1 LDKNGQSICR
11 LSPEEA
17 MKNSVLCVMV
27 IGTLFLLG
35 CGNKNDANEKNLSE
49 ATNAYLVKKGQLC
62 LGLAAKWP
70 VDLQESDRGPG
81 IVRGSQMAALEKVGL
96 VRSHETETEV
106 TPLSG
111 TAPVKVKVLRYELTD
126 DGKKFYQE
134 KEAAGLIGQKESRG
148 DICFGQQALDS
159 VTKTEGPIAVGDK
172 KEMTLYYTYKIENL
186 ADWAKNPDIQKT
198 FPGIVSTIN
207 GAGKTQL
214 NQNLTLTDQG
224 WEAK

>member
-1 LDKNGQSICR
+1 
-11 LSPEEA
+11 
-17 MKNSVLCVMV
+17 MKTNVLCVMV
-27 IGTLFLLG
+27 LVTLLLAG
-35 CGNKNDANEKNLSE
+35 CGSKNDANEKNLSD

-62 LGLAAKWP
+62 LGIATKWP
-70 VDLQESDRGPG
+70 VELQDSDRGPG
-81 IVRGSQMAALEKVGL
+81 SVKGSEMAALEKIGL
-96 VRSHETETEV
+96 VRSQETETKV

-111 TAPVKVKVLRYELTD
+111 ARAVKVKVLRYELTD

-134 KEAAGLIGQKESRG
+134 KEVPGLIGQKESRG

-159 VTKTEGPIAVGDK
+159 VIKTDGPITVGDT

-186 ADWAKNPDIQKT
+186 ANWANSPDVQNA

-207 GAGKTQL
+207 GAGKTTL
-214 NQNLTLTDQG
+214 NQNLILTDHG

>member
-1 LDKNGQSICR
+1 
-11 LSPEEA
+11 
-17 MKNSVLCVMV
+17 MKISVPYV
-27 IGTLFLLG
+27 IVLGTFLLAG
-35 CGNKNDANEKNLSE
+35 CGSKSDANVKDLSD
-49 ATNAYLVKKGQLC
+49 ATNASLAKKGQLC

-70 VDLQESDRGPG
+70 VDLQDSDRGPG

-134 KEAAGLIGQKESRG
+134 KEAQGLIGEKESRG

-159 VTKTEGPIAVGDK
+159 VIKTEGPITVGDK

-186 ADWAKNPDIQKT
+186 ADWAKNPDIQRA
-198 FPGIVSTIN
+198 FPGIVPTIN
-207 GAGKTQL
+207 GVGKATL

-224 WEAK
+224 WEAQ

>member
-1 LDKNGQSICR
+1 
-11 LSPEEA
+11 
-17 MKNSVLCVMV
+17 MKNNVLCIMV
-27 IGTLFLLG
+27 LGTFLLAG
-35 CGNKNDANEKNLSE
+35 CGSKNDANEKNLSE

-70 VDLQESDRGPG
+70 VDLQNSDRGPG
-81 IVRGSQMAALEKVGL
+81 MVRGSQMAALEKVGL
-96 VRSHETETEV
+96 VHSHETETEI

-111 TAPVKVKVLRYELTD
+111 TRPVKVKVLRYELTD

-134 KEAAGLIGQKESRG
+134 KEAPGLIGQKESRG
-148 DICFGQQALDS
+148 DICFGQQALDT
-159 VTKTEGPIAVGDK
+159 VIRTEGPIAVGDK

-186 ADWAKNPDIQKT
+186 ADWAKSPDVQNT

-207 GAGKTQL
+207 GAGKTTL
-214 NQNLTLTDQG
+214 NQNLILTDHG

>member
-1 LDKNGQSICR
+1 
-11 LSPEEA
+11 
-17 MKNSVLCVMV
+17 MKNNVLCVMV
-27 IGTLFLLG
+27 LGTFLLVG
-35 CGNKNDANEKNLSE
+35 CGSKNDANEKNLSE
-49 ATNAYLVKKGQLC
+49 AMNAYLVKKGQLC
-62 LGLAAKWP
+62 LGIAAKWP
-70 VDLQESDRGPG
+70 VDLQDSDRGPG

-148 DICFGQQALDS
+148 DICFGQQALDT
-159 VTKTEGPIAVGDK
+159 VVRTEGPVAVGDK

-186 ADWAKNPDIQKT
+186 ADWAKSPDVQNT

-207 GAGKTQL
+207 GAGKTTL
-214 NQNLTLTDQG
+214 NQNLILTDHG
-224 WEAK
+224 WETK

>member
-1 LDKNGQSICR
+1 MAAQHLDR
-11 LSPEEA
+11 LRREEA
-17 MKNSVLCVMV
+17 MKNDVLCVLV
-27 IGTLFLLG
+27 VGILLLVG
-35 CGNKNDANEKNLSE
+35 CGSKNDANEKNLSD

-70 VDLQESDRGPG
+70 VDLQDSDRGPG

-96 VRSHETETEV
+96 VRSHETETEI

-111 TAPVKVKVLRYELTD
+111 AAPVKVKVLRYELTD

-134 KEAAGLIGQKESRG
+134 KEAPGLIGQKESRG
-148 DICFGQQALDS
+148 DICFGQQALDT
-159 VTKTEGPIAVGDK
+159 VVRTEGPIAVGDK

-186 ADWAKNPDIQKT
+186 ADWAKSPDVQNV

-207 GAGKTQL
+207 GAGKATL

-224 WEAK
+224 WEAQ